1 MASKIYTVTVA
12 TGSSYGGGTGNV
24 YFLDG
29 VRNATGPG
37 TVDWV
42 AGATIRFD
50 QNDSSNNNHPLVFST
65 NTSTSGIISANV
77 TYYLDGSSNQ
87 ANYTNTATFNSAT
100 TRYVEITPSSQTD
113 FYYLCYV
120 HGIGMGG
127 VMNMTQDTWSALAW
141 NDGQWGDQDNITLQ
155 LSGFPLPMG
164 LGDES
169 STPSSGWSSH
179 AWGDNSW
186 GNTNNFLQLTGQLL
200 TSNLGT
206 LDAVFPSSGWGGES
220 WSEGQWGSVGTGN
233 QVVTGFD
240 LAVAVGTVGQTSSTG
255 WGRSTWGSQVW
266 NGFADV
272 ILQGQVLTA
281 TVGDELINTDINSG
295 WGGSPWGHTGWGAY
309 GNAFISGN
317 SISATLSSVII
328 DNEINTG
335 WGSDG
340 WGVEGWGES
349 ILTVTPTGIA
359 MTAFEGS
366 AGLSFDG
373 DSNLIATGNSL
384 TIAAPATVEAFA
396 AFVAE
401 PTGFSMGMTLGFDQ
415 AVIPASGFAMTA
427 TLGTAIADNITIAD
441 VSAKSAS
448 TWGYKSS
455 WGFGVYGNQQV
466 NTLTMSMLENFS
478 GVDPAP
484 DAEVTGQAMAM
495 TLSPISNFDIR
506 GDANIAPLA
515 AMGWS
520 DATWS
525 ESTWGDGLYR
535 PDTDDIF
542 PMTMSLGTATLDANT
557 IPTITGLTNLFTA
570 VGNVTEISGD
580 ANVIPTGF
588 GLTFSLGTATNVLIW
603 NEVNTGTAP
612 VDPPGWQEVSTN
624 AA

>member
-1 MASKIYTVTVA
+1 M
-12 TGSSYGGGTGNV
+12 GGDMDMV
-24 YFLDG
+24 
-29 VRNATGPG
+29 
-37 TVDWV
+37 
-42 AGATIRFD
+42 
-50 QNDSSNNNHPLVFST
+50 NNSW
-65 NTSTSGIISANV
+65 SAN
-77 TYYLDGSSNQ
+77 
-87 ANYTNTATFNSAT
+87 
-100 TRYVEITPSSQTD
+100 
-113 FYYLCYV
+113 
-120 HGIGMGG
+120 
-127 VMNMTQDTWSALAW
+127 
-141 NDGQWGDQDNITLQ
+141 
-155 LSGFPLPMG
+155 
-164 LGDES
+164 
-169 STPSSGWSSH
+169 

-186 GNTNNFLQLTGQLL
+186 NSTTSNIPVTGQLL
-200 TSNLGT
+200 NTVLGDEVSFPGQGWGGNTWSIGEWGSVNTGNQLVTGFGLSANLGT
-206 LDAVFPSSGWGGES
+206 VD
-220 WSEGQWGSVGTGN
+220 
-233 QVVTGFD
+233 
-240 LAVAVGTVGQTSSTG
+240 QTSSTG
-255 WGRSTWGSQVW
+255 WGRNTWGSGIW
-266 NGFADV
+266 NGFGDV
-272 ILQGQVLTA
+272 ILSGLSMTA
-281 TVGDELINTDINSG
+281 TLGNELIDTETNRG
-295 WGGSPWGHTGWGAY
+295 WGRQAWGA
-309 GNAFISGN
+309 NAWGIGGAALANNFPMTM
-317 SISATLSSVII
+317 TLASVGIL
-328 DNEINTG
+328 NEINTG

-349 ILTVTPTGIA
+349 ILTVTPTGIT

-401 PTGFSMGMTLGFDQ
+401 PTGFSMGMTLGFDH

-466 NTLTMSMLENFS
+466 DTLTMSMLENFS

-520 DATWS
+520 DGTWS

>member
-24 YFLDG
+24 YYLDG

-50 QNDSSNNNHPLVFST
+50 QSNGTNDNHPLVFST

-87 ANYTNTATFNSAT
+87 ANYTNTTTFNNGT
-100 TRYVEITPSSQTD
+100 TRYIEITPQSQTD
-113 FYYLCYV
+113 FYYLCYI

-141 NDGQWGDQDNITLQ
+141 NDGQWGDQDNVTLTPN
-155 LSGFPLPMG
+155 SFSLPME

-169 STPSSGWSSH
+169 STPSSGWSS
-179 AWGDNSW
+179 AEWGDNSW
-186 GNTNNFLQLTGQLL
+186 GSTTNFLQPTGFAL

-220 WSEGQWGSVGTGN
+220 WSEGTWGNVGTGD
-233 QVVTGFD
+233 QIVTGFG
-240 LAVAVGTVGQTSSTG
+240 LGVALGNVGQTSSTG

-272 ILQGQVLTA
+272 ILQGQSMTA

-309 GNAFISGN
+309 GTCILTGNA
-317 SISATLSSVII
+317 ISANLASVTI

-349 ILTVTPTGIA
+349 IQTVTLSGQA
-359 MTAFEGS
+359 MTMAEGS
-366 AGLSFDG
+366 GGIEFDG
-373 DSNLIATGNSL
+373 DSNLTLSGNALTATLGDESTSIKVGPILTGFPLGISL
-384 TIAAPATVEAFA
+384 T
-396 AFVAE
+396 
-401 PTGFSMGMTLGFDQ
+401 FDV
-415 AVIPASGFAMTA
+415 AVIPASGIPMSA
-427 TLGTAIADNITIAD
+427 TLGTATGDNITIAE
-441 VSAKSAS
+441 VNAFSVGY
-448 TWGYKSS
+448 WGYRSA
-455 WGFGVYGNQQV
+455 WGNFAWGNGQT
-466 NTLTMSMLENFS
+466 NTLVMSMLENFS
-478 GVDPAP
+478 GADPEP
-484 DAEVTGQAMAM
+484 DASATGQAMAIALAAGD
-495 TLSPISNFDIR
+495 TFNIR

-520 DATWS
+520 DGTWG

-542 PMTMSLGTATLDANT
+542 PLTASLGTATLDANT
-557 IPTITGLTNLFTA
+557 IVDITG
-570 VGNVTEISGD
+570 VTLQTVQLGSVTVTGTGK
-580 ANVIPTGF
+580 VIPTGNS
-588 GLTFSLGTATNVLIW
+588 LTIGQGTGTNVLIW
-603 NEVNTGTAP
+603 NAVDTGSAP
-612 VDPPGWQEVSTN
+612 TTPPGWQEVPTN